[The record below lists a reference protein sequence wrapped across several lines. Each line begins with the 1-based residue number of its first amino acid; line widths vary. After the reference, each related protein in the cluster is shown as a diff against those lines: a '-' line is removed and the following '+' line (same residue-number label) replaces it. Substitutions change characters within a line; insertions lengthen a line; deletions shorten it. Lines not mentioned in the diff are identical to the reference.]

1 MKDITSFHTFHF
13 FLLLMY
19 AELAYTMVVTEKCD
33 VYSFGVVALEILM
46 GRYPGELMTSF
57 STSQSVMLNEILDQ
71 RLPPPNRLVAKDV
84 FLAAAISFACLHT
97 TPKSRPTMKWV
108 SQEFLSHKKPVTNPL
123 HLVSLWQLRNQENY
137 TIGESETQ

>member
-1 MKDITSFHTFHF
+1 MKDITSFFTFHF
-13 FLLLMY
+13 FFLMY

-46 GRYPGELMTSF
+46 GRHPGELMTSL

-84 FLAAAISFACLHT
+84 FLVAAISFACLRNK
-97 TPKSRPTMKWV
+97 PKSRPTMKWV
-108 SQEFLSHKKPVTNPL
+108 SQEFLSHKKPVKNPL
-123 HLVSLWQLRNQENY
+123 HSISLWQLRNQENY

>member
-1 MKDITSFHTFHF
+1 MKDITSFHTFLF
-13 FLLLMY
+13 FFLMY

-46 GRYPGELMTSF
+46 GRHPGELMTSL
-57 STSQSVMLNEILDQ
+57 STSQSVMLNELLDQ
-71 RLPPPNRLVAKDV
+71 RLPPPNCLVAKDV